1 MNRDIVDSMAV
12 RIIATYTN
20 TKHLIELL
28 QREYTEDFHTLYFT
42 PELSPHPGHG
52 TTYLIINFFQPR
64 DGDTA

>member
-1 MNRDIVDSMAV
+1 MDRDIVDSMAI

-28 QREYTEDFHTLYFT
+28 QHEYTEELHTMYYI

-52 TTYLIINFFQPR
+52 TTHLIVNFFQPR
-64 DGDTA
+64 GGAQ